1 MKLSKVMV
9 TQMLPTLQPNNIIK
23 HTTSAFGGYDVRP
36 DAGERGAAAMTNM
49 MSDKYPLMASRGLRY
64 KTASVAALTAFAA
77 FDKTFYVAGTNFLY
91 DGVAKGTV
99 TAGAK
104 LFAALNAY
112 IIIMPDKKY
121 YKPATGEFGSLE
133 ASWTGSV
140 TFTDGVLYGVVA
152 NGNTILTT
160 GAVFPFAPGD
170 AVKIS
175 GCVTYP
181 ANNKTSI
188 IREISADKKKLYFY
202 ENIFTEGAE
211 AGTVTLAREVP
222 AMDFI
227 CECNNRLWGCK
238 GDTIY
243 ASALGDPKN
252 FNKFDGVATDS
263 YSVDVGSSGDFT
275 GCFAYLGYPIFF
287 KEDSIYKVYGSKP
300 SNYEAMASASMGV
313 ATGSGKSFAVAG
325 ETLYYLSRT
334 GIMAYTGG
342 IPSSI
347 FAPFGSARYKNAV
360 GGSDG
365 VKYYVS
371 MQDASNAWN
380 LFVYDPRYNIWHRE
394 DAVQVVGF
402 GWYGNL
408 YMAVSNAIWI
418 IGNPAAPTG
427 TAEASLP
434 WSYETGDITE
444 GDVNKKEVKKLQ
456 LRAEL
461 ETGATL
467 KLEIKYDSSDAWIL
481 VKNLTAA
488 VKQSYYLPVIPH
500 RSDHYRLKIS
510 GTGGVTLHSLA
521 RETSHGSPN

>member
-1 MKLSKVMV
+1 
-9 TQMLPTLQPNNIIK
+9 MLPILQPNNPIK
-23 HTTSAFGGYDVRP
+23 HMASAFGGYDVRP
-36 DAGERGAAAMTNM
+36 GAGEQGAAAMTNM
-49 MSDKYPLMASRGLRY
+49 SSDKYPLMTSRGLRY
-64 KTASVAALTAFAA
+64 KTAAPTSLTAFAA
-77 FDKTFYVAGTNFLY
+77 FDKTFWVDGTNFLY
-91 DGVAKGTV
+91 DGVIKGTV

-121 YKPATGEFGSLE
+121 YKPAADEFGSLE

-140 TFTDGVLYGVVA
+140 TFEDGLLYGVAA
-152 NGNTILTT
+152 NDNTISTAGT
-160 GAVFPFAPGD
+160 AFPFAAGD

-181 ANNKTSI
+181 DNNQTSI
-188 IREISADKKKLYFY
+188 IREISADSKKLYFY
-202 ENIFTEGAE
+202 ENIFDTGTE

-238 GDTIY
+238 GDSIFS
-243 ASALGDPKN
+243 SALGDPKN

-300 SNYEAMASASMGV
+300 SNYEAMASATLGT

-334 GIMAYTGG
+334 GIMAYNGG

-365 VKYYVS
+365 IKYYVS
-371 MQDASNAWN
+371 MQDATNAWH
-380 LFVYDPRYNIWHRE
+380 LFVYDPRYGVWHRE
-394 DAVQVVGF
+394 DAVQVIGF

-408 YMAVSNAIWI
+408 YMALSNGIWV
-418 IGNPAAPTG
+418 IGNPVAPAG
-427 TAEASLP
+427 ATAEASLP
-434 WSYETGDITE
+434 WVYETGDITE
-444 GDVNKKEVKKLQ
+444 GDSNKKEVKKLQ
-456 LRAEL
+456 LRAEF

-467 KLEIKYDSSDAWIL
+467 KLEIKYDSSNTWVL

-510 GTGGVTLHSLA
+510 GTGSVTLHSLA
-521 RETSHGSPN
+521 RETSHGSAN